1 MSNGRAVK
9 LSVIVFGVCVFV
21 LLSFA
26 DAKTA
31 ANSGVGPAAAAV
43 TADDT
48 GKASPP
54 SPQATKQLPL
64 FNMSQEEADRRSAG
78 CVDCHKGI
86 EDMHNGAITIGCIDC
101 HGGNAEARL
110 PQGATQGSAPYE
122 EAKKKSHIQ
131 PRYPEFWK
139 TAANPERPYA
149 LTLKESA
156 EFIRFVNPG
165 DLRVA
170 NLSCGTAGCH
180 VGDVHNVQKSM
191 MTTGA
196 MLWGAALYNNGSFP
210 LKNYR
215 FGESYNQDGIP
226 QRLMTYP
233 QPTEQEM
240 KEKGVLPFL
249 DPLPRWEITQMGNI
263 LRTFERGGRKAAEI
277 GNPITEEPPGKP
289 TQNLLSQRGL
299 GTLLRTDPVFLGL
312 QKTRLLDPML
322 SMYGTNDHPGDYR
335 SSGCT
340 ACHVVYANDSNP
352 YHSGPFAKYGHNGQS
367 QSADPTIPKNQS
379 GHPVKHQFTRAIP
392 SSNCVVCHMHPG
404 TNVLNSYYGYMWWDL
419 ETDGDKMY
427 DPKKRTPEEEAK
439 LINRNP
445 EESVL
450 RGKWADPEFLKT
462 LGKDVNPTLKHTQFA
477 DFAGHGWIFRSAF
490 KKDRKGNLL
499 DVDGNVI
506 ENVTNEA
513 LQRAI
518 KEDTETPETRKGVPV
533 HLKDIHLEKGMHCV
547 DCHFK
552 QDNHGN
558 GKLYGEVRN
567 AIEIDCKDCHG
578 TITQRADPTS
588 KDARTTAAAGG
599 NRMLDYRN
607 LPSRKDRFFKR
618 DGKLFQRA
626 AVAVDEKGKPKEWEL
641 KQVADTINPASPN
654 YNEKAALAKTIM
666 NDGKSWGNASSD
678 DSKLAHSNNR
688 MTCYSCHTAWTPSCF
703 GCHLKMEANE
713 KRPMLHNEGED
724 SLRNYVSYNFQTL
737 RDDVFL
743 LGKDGTVTG
752 RRFAPVRS
760 ACAVYVSSQNALRE
774 WIYSQQQTVSQEGY
788 SGQSFSS
795 HFPHTVRTKETRAC
809 DDCHLSENNDNNA
822 FLAMTYMQGTNFYN
836 FIGRYCYVGLGE
848 AGFAGVVVTERN
860 EPQAVIGS
868 YLHKI
873 AYPEEYKQ
881 HEEHHKELHEFY
893 EHPGNDVS
901 TNFKPFVKGG
911 SNIVATQLRGEYLY
925 AACGKAGFK
934 FFDVA
939 NIDQKGFS
947 ERITTA
953 PFSPLGQ
960 KFYVKSKNATAIASP
975 STLAVD
981 PTRKTLPENEE
992 RENRDDKQKIPLMYA
1007 FLYGTDSEEGLVVM
1021 GNTKAGSKNNIG
1033 VATLLD
1039 GDPNNNFIDRALA
1052 WNPNNI
1058 LKGASNITIAGTFAY
1073 ISCDRGLVIVDLND
1087 PLNPKLAAEIGEP
1100 FIKKPRDV
1108 QIQFR
1113 YAFVCDAEGLKVI
1126 DVTNPAAAKP
1136 VSRAVVPLTDA
1147 NRVYLVRT
1155 YAYVAAGKQGLAIVD
1170 IEKPEQPRLDQLF
1183 TADGK
1188 IKDAKDV
1195 KVGMTNVSLFAYI
1208 AGGKEGLQIVQLTSP
1223 EDTKGH
1229 YGFSPRPTPK
1239 LIASHHFHVG
1249 EALSISEGVDRDRA
1263 IDENGNQLAVF
1274 GRRGARPLNFTELQ
1288 RMYSIEG
1295 QLFRVPDIKDN
1306 DRKMNKDIRR
1316 FYGAPGQQNAD
1327 KAPKKNEAGTG
1338 VEAGEKKDAVTPKQ
1352 DGQDG
1357 QASAPQ
1363 IKKSRFADIFIF
1375 ASLFGA
1381 VVIRFSRWR
1390 KPLRKSSDRD

>member
-1 MSNGRAVK
+1 MSNGRAIK
-9 LSVIVFGVCVFV
+9 LSVIVFVVCLFV

-26 DAKTA
+26 DSKTTA
-31 ANSGVGPAAAAV
+31 DSGMGSAAAAV
-43 TADDT
+43 ASDDT
-48 GKASPP
+48 GKAPAN
-54 SPQATKQLPL
+54 SPQTTKQLPL

-110 PQGATQGSAPYE
+110 PQGSSQGSAPYE
-122 EAKKKSHIQ
+122 EAKKKAHVQ
-131 PRYPEFWK
+131 PRYPEFWNSP
-139 TAANPERPYA
+139 ANPERPYM

-156 EFIRFVNPG
+156 EFIRFINPG

-170 NLSCGTAGCH
+170 SLSCGTAGCH

-196 MLWGAALYNNGSFP
+196 MLWGAALYNNGAFP

-352 YHSGPFAKYGHNGQS
+352 FHAGPYAKYGHTGQS
-367 QSADPTIPKNQS
+367 QSADPTIPKNKS
-379 GHPVKHQFTRAIP
+379 GHPLKHQFTRAIP

-450 RGKWADPEFLKT
+450 RGKWADPEFLKN

-518 KEDTETPETRKGVPV
+518 KEDTENPEARKGVPV

-578 TITQRADPTS
+578 TISQRADPTS

-626 AVAVDEKGKPKEWEL
+626 AVAVDDKGKPKEWEL
-641 KQVADTINPASPN
+641 KQVADIVNPASPS
-654 YNEKAALAKTIM
+654 YNEKAALAKTIL

-688 MTCYSCHTAWTPSCF
+688 MTCYTCHTAWTPSCF

-795 HFPHTVRTKETRAC
+795 HFPHTVRTKETRSC

-873 AYPEEYKQ
+873 AYPEEYKK

-911 SNIVATQLRGEYLY
+911 SNIVSTQLRGEYLY

-981 PTRKTLPENEE
+981 PTRNSLPENEE
-992 RENRDDKQKIPLMYA
+992 REHRDDKQKIPLVYA

-1021 GNTKAGSKNNIG
+1021 GNTKAGKNNIG

-1039 GDPNNNFIDRALA
+1039 GDPNNNFINRALA

-1058 LKGASNITIAGTFAY
+1058 LKGASNITVAGTFAY

-1136 VSRAVVPLTDA
+1136 VSRAVVPLSDA
-1147 NRVYLVRT
+1147 NKVYLVRT

-1208 AGGKEGLQIVQLTSP
+1208 AGGKEGLQVVQLTSP

-1239 LIASHHFHVG
+1239 LIASHHFHIG
-1249 EALSISEGVDRDRA
+1249 EALTISEGVDRDRA

-1288 RMYSIEG
+1288 RMYSIDG

-1306 DRKMNKDIRR
+1306 DPKMNKDIRR
-1316 FYGAPGQQNAD
+1316 FYGAPMQQNAD
-1327 KAPKKNEAGTG
+1327 KAPKKNDAGVSVG
-1338 VEAGEKKDAVTPKQ
+1338 SEEKKDAATPKQ
-1352 DGQDG
+1352 DAQDE
-1357 QASAPQ
+1357 QAAARQ
-1363 IKKSRFADIFIF
+1363 TKKHRFADMFIF

-1390 KPLRKSSDRD
+1390 KPFRKSSDRD